1 MFPVDGRV
9 FGFVY
14 GLVGLAAVIAIAL
27 LMPPHMNPDEGAHFN
42 RAYQIGRGGIIA
54 QRLSE
59 RLAGGKVDR
68 AINESNY
75 AMRDI
80 PGRPQNKVTEAMIDE
95 AEVATWGKDMS
106 REAFANTAVYPPFFY
121 LPSTVGILIGRG
133 LDLSI
138 VSTLYLSRALT
149 GVVAVA
155 IGSVALTF
163 AGSAAPWLFAVL
175 MLPTALSLSA
185 SVSQEALMHGF
196 AALACAF
203 AVRLFSGNGSSRVNL
218 YGAALSLALVVMARP
233 PLIGLALVPLAASR
247 LSWRE
252 RLIGTAIIVV
262 GTAAWL
268 LLTSRAFVHPRLALD
283 SSANPAEFGTAG
295 QIDFMFTHPIAT
307 ASAFIKTVQLYG
319 VSVYD
324 AFVGE
329 LGWSDVL
336 FPSWYYTLATAMLA
350 VAFLASLPLQDGV
363 RLFGAAV
370 ILLGVFGAGVAIYV
384 AQYVAWSPIGSD
396 IMHGVQGR
404 YFVVP
409 ALFLGLLGPGLR
421 FPTILRVPLALATLA
436 FPIVVT
442 LPLMIRVIA
451 HRYFMS

>member
-1 MFPVDGRV
+1 
-9 FGFVY
+9 
-14 GLVGLAAVIAIAL
+14 
-27 LMPPHMNPDEGAHFN
+27 MNPDEGAHFN

-54 QRLSE
+54 RRLSE

-75 AMRDI
+75 ALREI
-80 PGRPQNKVTEAMIDE
+80 PGRPQNKVTQAMMDE
-95 AEVATWGKDMS
+95 AEVATWGKEMG
-106 REAFANTAVYPPFFY
+106 REAFANTAVYPPLFY
-121 LPSTVGILIGRG
+121 LPSTSGILIGRG

-149 GVVAVA
+149 GIIAVA
-155 IGSVALTF
+155 IGSIALIF

-196 AALACAF
+196 AALGCAF
-203 AVRLFSGNGSSRVNL
+203 VARLFSGTGSAKANL
-218 YGAALSLALVVMARP
+218 YGAAFPLALIVMARP

-247 LSWRE
+247 LSWRD
-252 RLIGTAIIVV
+252 RFIGGAIIVA

-268 LLTSRAFVHPRLALD
+268 LMTSRAFVHPRLALD
-283 SSANPAEFGTAG
+283 GSADPAEFGTAG
-295 QIDFMFTHPIAT
+295 QINFMFNHPLVT
-307 ASAFIKTVQLYG
+307 ADAFIRTVQLYG

-336 FPSWYYTLATAMLA
+336 FPNWYYSLVTAMLA
-350 VAFLASLPLQDGV
+350 VAFLASLPMRDGV
-363 RLFGAAV
+363 RPLGAAL
-370 ILLGVFGAGVAIYV
+370 IFLGLFGAGVAIYV
-384 AQYVAWSPIGSD
+384 AQYIAWSPIGSD

-404 YFVVP
+404 YFIAP
-409 ALFLGLLGPGLR
+409 ALFLGLLCPAVR
-421 FPTILRVPLALATLA
+421 FPAILRMSLALATLA
-436 FPIVVT
+436 FPIVITV
-442 LPLMIRVIA
+442 PLVIRVIA